1 MIISMT
7 MLMIMIITMMRTITT
22 IANYEI
28 KKIRN
33 IIVTTVLLIKE
44 HTKAVTKYSF
54 CPAMLLFTRRQP
66 NMQEWLLRN

>member
-1 MIISMT
+1 MMMIISMT

-33 IIVTTVLLIKE
+33 IIVTTVLLIK
-44 HTKAVTKYSF
+44 
-54 CPAMLLFTRRQP
+54 
-66 NMQEWLLRN
+66 

>member
-33 IIVTTVLLIKE
+33 IIVTTVLLIK
-44 HTKAVTKYSF
+44 
-54 CPAMLLFTRRQP
+54 
-66 NMQEWLLRN
+66 